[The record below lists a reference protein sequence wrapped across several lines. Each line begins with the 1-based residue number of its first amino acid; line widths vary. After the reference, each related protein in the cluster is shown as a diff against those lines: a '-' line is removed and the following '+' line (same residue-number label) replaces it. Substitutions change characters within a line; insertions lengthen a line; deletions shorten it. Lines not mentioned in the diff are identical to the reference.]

1 MNRFVSALDS
11 FAGITSPGEKGF
23 PEYRWSPNI
32 QEQILQFFFQLV
44 RCDSDRVHEL
54 GCILD
59 SLLSQLIH
67 PQKYRDEER
76 QRIEYIS
83 LLYRMIGHTRDII
96 HGKGEYTLSYMMVWT
111 WYHSFP
117 DLALYALSTFVL
129 LEPESD
135 TDTNTNTHPY
145 GSWKDIKYFAN
156 YCKEQGAEID
166 HPLIQYCIQL
176 ANRQL
181 RLDLGIYTISRQ
193 LDTLVTSNVDKK
205 SISLC
210 AKWIPREN
218 SAYSWLFKELAKDF
232 FQNKGFFTTAVQP
245 KSYYKALKKCYT
257 YYRKVLSEL
266 NRSIDTVQIKQ
277 CGQQWASIDHHNTT
291 SITLA
296 RNKRAFLN
304 KDKMGNPRSTL
315 EDRIQCAEAFQQYIQ
330 SRISSGKNV
339 KGKRVGLHEMTRQAL
354 ELFNNDLDTEVND
367 LDTEVQ
373 LLNAQWRDNASQT
386 GSLGKMIA
394 MVDTS
399 GSMEGNPLHCAV
411 ALGIRVAEN
420 SILGKRVL
428 TFSEMPTWHSLDNGD
443 ATFVSMVHQLTN
455 ASWGVNTNFY
465 SALKLIL
472 DALVEKNV
480 PAEDASGMILAVFS
494 DMQMDNASNENIVSV
509 YDLISTMYRNAGYE
523 PPHILFWNLRSTN
536 GFPSLSTQEN
546 VSMMSGF
553 SPALLN
559 AFCEKGL
566 DAFKMATPWNTMV
579 DLLLNER
586 YDPLAKRLE
595 TTM

>member
-23 PEYRWSPNI
+23 PEYRWSPDI

-44 RCDSDRVHEL
+44 RCDDSDRVNEL
-54 GCILD
+54 GSRLD
-59 SLLSQLIH
+59 SILTQLVI

-83 LLYRMIGHTRDII
+83 LLYRMIGHTRDIVC
-96 HGKGEYTLSYMMVWT
+96 GKGEYTLSYMMIWT

-129 LEPESD
+129 SD
-135 TDTNTNTHPY
+135 TGLHPY
-145 GSWKDIKYFAN
+145 GSWKDIKYFAD
-156 YCKEQGAEID
+156 YCKLRGAEID

-176 ANRQL
+176 TNRQL
-181 RLDLGIYTISRQ
+181 RQDLGN
-193 LDTLVTSNVDKK
+193 LVSQNLG

-210 AKWIPREN
+210 AKWVPREN

-266 NRSIDTVQIKQ
+266 NRSLDTVQIKQ

-304 KDKMGNPRSTL
+304 MDKMGNPRSTL
-315 EDRIQCAEAFQQYIQ
+315 EDRVQCAEAFRQYIQ
-330 SRISSGKNV
+330 SRISSGKNI
-339 KGKRVGLHEMTRQAL
+339 KGKRIGLQEMTRQAL
-354 ELFNNDLDTEVND
+354 ELLNIET
-367 LDTEVQ
+367 DTEVQ
-373 LLNAQWRDNASQT
+373 LLNAQWKDNSSQT
-386 GSLGKMIA
+386 GCLGKMIA

-399 GSMEGNPLHCAV
+399 GSMEGDPLHCAV
-411 ALGIRVAEN
+411 ALGIRVAEH

-428 TFSEMPTWHSLDNGD
+428 TFSKTPTWHSLENCD
-443 ATFVSMVHQLTN
+443 TFVSMVHQLAG
-455 ASWGVNTNFY
+455 ASWGMNTNFY

-480 PAEDASGMILAVFS
+480 PAEDASGMILAIFS
-494 DMQMDNASNENIVSV
+494 DMQMDHASDDNIVSV

-523 PPHILFWNLRSTN
+523 PPHILFWNLRSTR

-566 DAFKMATPWNTMV
+566 DALKTATPWNAMV
-579 DLLLNER
+579 DILLNER

>member
-1 MNRFVSALDS
+1 V
-11 FAGITSPGEKGF
+11 
-23 PEYRWSPNI
+23 
-32 QEQILQFFFQLV
+32 
-44 RCDSDRVHEL
+44 
-54 GCILD
+54 
-59 SLLSQLIH
+59 
-67 PQKYRDEER
+67 
-76 QRIEYIS
+76 
-83 LLYRMIGHTRDII
+83 
-96 HGKGEYTLSYMMVWT
+96 
-111 WYHSFP
+111 
-117 DLALYALSTFVL
+117 
-129 LEPESD
+129 
-135 TDTNTNTHPY
+135 HPY
-145 GSWKDIKYFAN
+145 GSWKDIKYFAD
-156 YCKEQGAEID
+156 YCKLRGAEID

-176 ANRQL
+176 INRQL
-181 RLDLGIYTISRQ
+181 RQDLGTYSQ
-193 LDTLVTSNVDKK
+193 NLG

-210 AKWIPREN
+210 AKWVPREN

-245 KSYYKALKKCYT
+245 KSYYKALKKSYT

-266 NRSIDTVQIKQ
+266 NRSLDTVQIKQ
-277 CGQQWASIDHHNTT
+277 CGQQWASIDHNNTT

-296 RNKRAFLN
+296 RNKLAFLN

-315 EDRIQCAEAFQQYIQ
+315 EDRIQCAEAFRQYVQ
-330 SRISSGKNV
+330 YRALSGKTI

-354 ELFNNDLDTEVND
+354 ELFNNDLDTEV
-367 LDTEVQ
+367 Q
-373 LLNAQWRDNASQT
+373 LLNAQWKDNASQT
-386 GSLGKMIA
+386 GCLGKMIA

-399 GSMEGNPLHCAV
+399 GSMEGDPLHCAI
-411 ALGIRVAEN
+411 ALGIRVAEK

-428 TFSEMPTWHSLDNGD
+428 TFSKTPTWHSLENGD
-443 ATFVSMVHQLTN
+443 ATFVSMVHQLAN

-494 DMQMDNASNENIVSV
+494 DMQMDSASDDNIVSV
-509 YDLISTMYRNAGYE
+509 YDLISTLYRNAGYE

-566 DAFKMATPWNTMV
+566 DALKTATPWNAMV
-579 DLLLNER
+579 DILLNER